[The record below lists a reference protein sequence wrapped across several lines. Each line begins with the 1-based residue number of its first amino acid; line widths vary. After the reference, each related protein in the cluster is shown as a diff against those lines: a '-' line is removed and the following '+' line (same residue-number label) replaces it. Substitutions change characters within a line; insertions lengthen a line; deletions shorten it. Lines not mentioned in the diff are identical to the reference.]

1 MTNPDSPILPTD
13 PQPQQHAPAPNS
25 PARRRRARR
34 AQLIPDA
41 EGRAAIMATLAKRA
55 YPNYEFFIFAVL
67 SGAVLG
73 LGYLLDSPAVL
84 LLGILLAP
92 LMTPWVGM
100 VLAIITGSVRFFS
113 ETLVALLISAML
125 VFLSGLMSGLA
136 ARAFLPLTFNNAFT
150 NSQIWWPGLAVLA
163 LGSILLV
170 ISFVRSEDRPFLPS
184 VMLAYSF
191 LTPISAAGF
200 GLGSGV
206 EGLWPAGALVFVVH
220 LALASLLGMIT
231 FLVFRFRPSQLGW
244 LMSLGAGIVIV
255 AALVF
260 LMSPGLGSR
269 PEPVVVVPTQTQTV
283 EPSPQVVIA
292 PTSTAS
298 PKPTFTPRVQ
308 TATPFTPSPVAL
320 TLEVT
325 LPATETATI
334 TLTVEPTPVYAK
346 ISSDTGGGV
355 NLRKSP
361 NGSYIATL
369 DNGSVVVVLPEV
381 QDVSGTLWAH
391 VIATKNGRQL
401 EGWILQSV
409 LTTATPVPNWEP
421 SSTPTT
427 EDTPTSTET
436 VDVTVTP

>member
-41 EGRAAIMATLAKRA
+41 EGRAAIMATLANRA

-269 PEPVVVVPTQTQTV
+269 PEPVVVLPPQTQT
-283 EPSPQVVIA
+283 PQEVIA